1 MVTKFLD
8 LLPAIHISVLKG
20 FKIATNITKTP
31 VILGHNT
38 YKNHPSDPL
47 LVAVQFIT
55 VHSPRIVTRDIN
67 QKIQVLIW

>member
-8 LLPAIHISVLKG
+8 LMPGIHISVLKG

-47 LVAVQFIT
+47 LVAVQFKT
-55 VHSPRIVTRDIN
+55 AEIVLYLDMNSIDS
-67 QKIQVLIW
+67 KG